1 MKKLRLVLIAI
12 ALVNFCAD
20 VSAQSKSDSLLFA
33 DRIWSLKKKALVLQY
48 LQLTE
53 AEKASFWP
61 VYEGYHTAIRQ
72 LEMEYIYLMSSY
84 IKEQGHVSGN
94 RLEDISMQILKNDFQ
109 LAKLRKNYFK
119 KFKKALSPALA
130 SSFMQL

>member
-84 IKEQGHVSGN
+84 IKEQGHQVYGGSRIFYCLRNSGEHCIAIHQVFYFIT
-94 RLEDISMQILKNDFQ
+94 LEQEYRVTIF
-109 LAKLRKNYFK
+109 RVEG
-119 KFKKALSPALA
+119 
-130 SSFMQL
+130 